1 MEILDNIYKID
12 QKIKEYNKD
21 AKEDNQAKIFEED
34 EQLKIKT
41 LDAKNKKKEYTNKS
55 LKNDNDNK
63 YKNNEN
69 NKEDYK
75 SEKAD
80 LDNENIPIKTLTNIK
95 NNKKI
100 KTKKY
105 EIQLTK
111 EQIDNI
117 LANEGK
123 TNLVIYDNRLNIEI
137 IYNLKI
143 KRNKVIYFQCNRRP
157 KCKGSSKFEINKNKF
172 YILNKSDTQIS
183 DNILNYDKLKEL
195 IDSNKVNLIDLNE
208 QKNQIL
214 LVEYLFREKN
224 IIENIDIKK
233 EFVKYS

>member
-1 MEILDNIYKID
+1 MTMIINIKIT
-12 QKIKEYNKD
+12 K
-21 AKEDNQAKIFEED
+21 
-34 EQLKIKT
+34 
-41 LDAKNKKKEYTNKS
+41 
-55 LKNDNDNK
+55 
-63 YKNNEN
+63 N

-143 KRNKVIYFQCNRRP
+143 KRNKFIYFQCNRFP
-157 KCKGSSKFEINKNKF
+157 KCKGV
-172 YILNKSDTQIS
+172 LNFI
-183 DNILNYDKLKEL
+183 
-195 IDSNKVNLIDLNE
+195 
-208 QKNQIL
+208 
-214 LVEYLFREKN
+214 
-224 IIENIDIKK
+224 
-233 EFVKYS
+233 